1 MSRMAAG
8 EPIAIA
14 PRNDVYT
21 ALVVIAVVAELIA
34 FILLFMRYGEAFT
47 GSLFS
52 AT

>member
-1 MSRMAAG
+1 MAAG

-34 FILLFMRYGEAFT
+34 FILLFLRYQDAFGT
-47 GSLFS
+47 GLFG
-52 AT
+52 